1 MKKTI
6 FTLLCV
12 MCVCN
17 SVFSQVSTNYRVN
30 GVYLNKK
37 NGEVRLE
44 YYKDTVLVTLK
55 APLMNGKFS
64 LEGYVTEPTRAY
76 IDEKVFW
83 LEPNNIELTL
93 DANKQNIISVK
104 GSKNQKIQDLEDE
117 MMSKAETKEQR
128 VKIWKQTIAQ
138 YPDSYV
144 AGEALFMLVGNR
156 SCSVEESDSL
166 LKTLSPD
173 IQKSFSGRL
182 VEDFIVRQKNMI
194 PGRKAPYWK
203 AKEESPYWLGQNMT
217 TTSLSDFKGKVLLM
231 DAWASSCTYCREAF
245 KRMKPFYEQYH
256 NQGFEIVGVNVDLR
270 RTAEWKKAIKEDSI
284 ESWHHVQIATDLRS
298 TAPFS
303 YKPNDINGNYY
314 IQAVPVRILIDKK
327 GIIRGHWV
335 GFNEDKE
342 DAIYKLILELL
353 AEKD

>member
-1 MKKTI
+1 MAIQTKIEKYCDKFISNNFDKRDRKKDDSLKFEWFVNSMHCWHYSSQSYNSKPHIGKEISLGTAQGGDAFFITI
-6 FTLLCV
+6 DNQL
-12 MCVCN
+12 
-17 SVFSQVSTNYRVN
+17 
-30 GVYLNKK
+30 
-37 NGEVRLE
+37 
-44 YYKDTVLVTLK
+44 
-55 APLMNGKFS
+55 FS
-64 LEGYVTEPTRAY
+64 LK
-76 IDEKVFW
+76 D
-83 LEPNNIELTL
+83 NIELTL

-117 MMSKAETKEQR
+117 MMSKAETEEQR
-128 VKIWKQTIAQ
+128 VKIWKQIIAQ
-138 YPDSYV
+138 YSDSYV
-144 AGEALFMLVGNR
+144 AGEALFMLVGNQ

-166 LKTLSPD
+166 LKTLSRD
-173 IQKSFSGRL
+173 IQKSSSGRL
-182 VEDFIVRQKNMI
+182 IENFIARQKNMI
-194 PGRKAPYWK
+194 PGEKAPYWA

-231 DAWASSCTYCREAF
+231 DAWASWCTPCREAF
-245 KRMKPFYEQYH
+245 KRMKPFCEQYH
-256 NQGFEIVGVNVDLR
+256 NQGFEIVGVNVDLK
-270 RTAEWKKAIKEDSI
+270 RTAEWQKAIKEDSI

-298 TAPFS
+298 ATPFS
-303 YKPNDINGNYY
+303 YKPNDIYGNYY